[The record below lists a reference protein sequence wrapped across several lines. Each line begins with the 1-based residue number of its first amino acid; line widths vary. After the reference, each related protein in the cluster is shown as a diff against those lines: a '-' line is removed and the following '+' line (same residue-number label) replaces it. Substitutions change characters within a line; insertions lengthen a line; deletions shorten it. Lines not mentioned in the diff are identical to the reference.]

1 MILYEDCGTILVLLT
16 ELLIM
21 YMYLLLLDLF
31 LQVYSFELYRTQI
44 YILLS
49 GIDV

>member
-21 YMYLLLLDLF
+21 YMYLF
-31 LQVYSFELYRTQI
+31 NIAIT
-44 YILLS
+44 
-49 GIDV
+49 